1 MLSKCSERTNT
12 VVKAGERS
20 ESALWVMS
28 SSPTRK
34 TSNPAARTVTLGNAR
49 ERLGSRGHHYW
60 THNGPKF
67 FIPPSRSPTLAARG
81 ESPLIV
87 SQVRAIKCAHGN
99 GEEKAAASKGFMG
112 GH

>member
-67 FIPPSRSPTLAARG
+67 FIPPSRSPTLVPDVELR
-81 ESPLIV
+81 
-87 SQVRAIKCAHGN
+87 
-99 GEEKAAASKGFMG
+99 
-112 GH
+112 